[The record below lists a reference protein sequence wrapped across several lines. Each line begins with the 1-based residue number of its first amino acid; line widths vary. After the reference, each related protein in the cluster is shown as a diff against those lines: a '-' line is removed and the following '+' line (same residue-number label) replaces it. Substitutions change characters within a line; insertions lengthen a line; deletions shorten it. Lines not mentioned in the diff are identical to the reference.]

1 MGASMID
8 LYDSATN
15 KKVGTITE
23 AELKF
28 LVDSLEEESL
38 EDRDYYIDQATIDL
52 LANGQ
57 ATDHLLKLLR
67 EAIGTN
73 ESIDIRWEKR

>member
-1 MGASMID
+1 MID
-8 LYDSATN
+8 LYDSATK

-23 AELKF
+23 AELQF

-67 EAIGTN
+67 DALGSSEG
-73 ESIDIRWEKR
+73 IDLRWEKR